1 MYFVSDTLRQRPNL
15 HPHVT
20 HRQLLIHELRL
31 RIIIKLE
38 EITITLAC
46 LDILW
51 ISNRPFHVI

>member
-15 HPHVT
+15 PHVAN
-20 HRQLLIHELRL
+20 RQLLVHNLRL
-31 RIIIKLE
+31 RIVIKLE

-51 ISNRPFHVI
+51 ISNRLFHVF